1 MRLVLALLLSLFLL
15 APGSYG
21 WNGFGHMAV
30 AYVAYQHLDATT
42 RARANQLVRLNPLYA
57 TWKKQLPPGL
67 SPSQRNLMLF
77 MIAATWP
84 DQIRSDHTYHA
95 DGPDSGDRPPS
106 TGGDVNIGYTDKALH
121 KYWHFVDNPFNQDGT
136 AAEQAPSPNSDTQIK
151 AFSQALSSDEPD
163 ALKSYDMV
171 WLMHM
176 VGDVHQPLHN
186 ASRFSADLPQGD
198 AGGNFVLIDPPPC
211 KNDTSAK
218 ELHALWDGAIGT
230 SSNPK
235 AVILVAKNL
244 PPQTVDATDQNVDE
258 WASESLT
265 LAETKA
271 YVAPIGTG
279 KGPFTID
286 QAYCNQMAAVA
297 QQRIVQGGERLA
309 NLLNANLK

>member
-1 MRLVLALLLSLFLL
+1 MRRLFALVLSLLLL

-30 AYVAYQHLDATT
+30 AYVAYEHLESTT

-57 TWKKQLPPGL
+57 TWKKQVPPGL
-67 SPSQRNLMLF
+67 SASQRNLMLF

-84 DQIRSDHTYHA
+84 DQIRGDHSYHA
-95 DGPDSGDRPPS
+95 DGPDSGDRPPD

-121 KYWHFVDNPFNQDGT
+121 KYWHFVDNPFSQDGT
-136 AAEQAPSPNSDTQIK
+136 PVTQAPSPNAETQIK
-151 AFSQALSSDEPD
+151 AFSLALSSDEPD
-163 ALKSYDMV
+163 PLKSYDLV

-198 AGGNFVLIDPPPC
+198 AGGNFVLIGPPPC
-211 KNDTSAK
+211 KNDTAAT

-230 SSNPK
+230 SPDPK
-235 AVILVAKNL
+235 AVILVAKRL
-244 PPQTVDATDQNVDE
+244 PAQSVDANDQNVDG

-271 YVAPIGTG
+271 YVAPIGAG

-286 QAYCNQMAAVA
+286 QAYCDQMQAVA
-297 QQRIVQGGERLA
+297 QQRIVQGGQRLA

>member
-1 MRLVLALLLSLFLL
+1 MRRVFALVLSLLL

-21 WNGFGHMAV
+21 WNRFGHMAV
-30 AYVAYQHLDATT
+30 AYVAYRHIDATT
-42 RARANQLVRLNPLYA
+42 RARANQLARSNPLYA
-57 TWKKQLPPGL
+57 TWKKELPPGL
-67 SPSQRNLMLF
+67 SASQRNLMLF

-95 DGPDSGDRPPS
+95 DGPDSGDRPPA
-106 TGGDVNIGYTDKALH
+106 TEGDVNIGYTDKALY
-121 KYWHFVDNPFNQDGT
+121 KYWHFVDNPFSQDGT
-136 AAEQAPSPNSDTQIK
+136 ALEQAPSPNADTQIE

-176 VGDVHQPLHN
+176 IGDVHQPLHN
-186 ASRFSADLPQGD
+186 ASRFSADLQQGD
-198 AGGNFVLIDPPPC
+198 AGGNFVLIGPPPC
-211 KNDTSAK
+211 KNETSAK
-218 ELHALWDGAIGT
+218 ELHALWDGAIGA
-230 SSNPK
+230 SPNPN
-235 AVILVAKNL
+235 AVLLVAKNL
-244 PPQTVDATDQNVDE
+244 PPQTVDATDQNVDG

-271 YVAPIGTG
+271 YVAPIGAG
-279 KGPFTID
+279 KGPFMVD
-286 QAYCNQMAAVA
+286 QAYCSQMLAVA